1 MLDRIIRASLQNRW
15 AILLAAFIL
24 LVAGGVLTS
33 RLPVDIFPDLTAPT
47 ITVITEAKGLAPEEL
62 ELLVTFP
69 VESALNG
76 ASGVRRIRSVSGPGI
91 AVVWVE
97 FEWGEDVYLARQ
109 IVAERLQT
117 VSLPSGVERPTLGP
131 ISSIMGEI
139 TFMALTSDRVSA
151 MELRRLAETVVRR
164 NLLALPGIS
173 QVVPIGGDVREYLVE
188 LDPAAV
194 IQAEISVQEVVKALE
209 QASAVPAAGFH
220 VDGSQEYLV
229 RGLGRARSTA
239 DLAATVLRVRSGIPL
254 RLGQVASIELAAEP
268 ARGTASY
275 RGKPAVILSIQ
286 KQPGANTL
294 ALTRQIDRVLDDLQ
308 RTLPPGVVIEKENFR
323 QADFIEVAI
332 HNVSVA
338 LRDGGILVVVILFLF
353 LGNLRTTFISALAI
367 PLSLVAGVVVISLF
381 GGTLNT
387 MTLGGFTIAIG
398 ALVDDAIIGVENVFR
413 RLREERRKPEDQR
426 RPAFGVVF
434 RGSSEVRGAM
444 LFATLVIALVFLPLL
459 VLGGIE
465 GRLLRPLGLAYLASL
480 AGSLLVAL
488 TVTPVLCL
496 MLLPHGRLLDSE
508 EPWLLR
514 LCKRAYERTL
524 AFCLD
529 RRALVLGGAV
539 AALVAAFALLP
550 FLGQSFLPPFNEGSF
565 TIALV
570 SPLGTPLSDG
580 DALGREVEKA
590 LLAFPEV
597 VSTSRRTGRAEK
609 DEHVQGVNASEMEV
623 VLRPG
628 RPKPVLLAEMRR
640 AVATIPG
647 VNVSFGQPISHRID
661 HMISGSKTNLA
672 VKIFGPDLSVLRGLS
687 ASVERVLNGVPG
699 LVDLSNQEQATV
711 PQLLVD
717 FDREAMARYALTPA
731 DMAQSVE
738 ALFQGTVAGEVV
750 EGGLTSRVV
759 VRFPERLRFHRDDLE
774 ALPVTTP
781 EGQVVRLGQ
790 VVRVRFDLGPGLV
803 RRENVQRMAMI
814 TANIAGSDIAGVVE
828 KAREALRSGLQ
839 LPEGY
844 RVVFGGQF
852 EEAERS
858 LRNLGLLSVAIL
870 GAMYALL
877 YVAFRSHRHTLI
889 VLVNLPLALIGGLL
903 AVAVSGGGL
912 SVASLVGFITLFG
925 IATRNGVLLVTH
937 YEHLMRDEGL
947 ALHEA
952 VLRGSHERLAPVLM
966 TALTAGL
973 ALIPLVLAGDKPGNE
988 IQSPMAEVILGG
1000 LLSSTFLNLVVVP
1013 VLFARWGADPGPA
1026 QLDSDVSL

>member
-1 MLDRIIRASLQNRW
+1 MLDRIIRASLEHRW
-15 AILLAAFIL
+15 AVLVAASVL
-24 LVAGGVLTS
+24 LVAGGALTA

-47 ITVITEAKGLAPEEL
+47 VTVITEAKGLAPEEL

-117 VSLPSGVERPTLGP
+117 LSLPSGVERPSLGP

-139 TFMALTSDRVSA
+139 TFMALTSDRVAA

-164 NLLALPGIS
+164 NLLAVPGIS
-173 QVVPIGGDVREYLVE
+173 QVVPIGGDVREYIVE

-194 IQAEISVQEVVKALE
+194 VQAGISVEEVVQALE
-209 QASAVPAAGFH
+209 GASAVPAAGFH
-220 VDGSQEYLV
+220 VDGGQEYLV
-229 RGLGRARSTA
+229 RGLGRARSAA
-239 DLAATVLRVRSGIPL
+239 DLAATVLRVREGIPL
-254 RLGQVASIELAAEP
+254 RLGQIASIQLAAEP

-275 RGKPAVILSIQ
+275 RGKPAVILSVQ

-294 ALTRQIDRVLDDLQ
+294 ALTQQIDRVLDDLQ
-308 RTLPPGVVIEKENFR
+308 RTLPAGVVIEKENFR

-338 LRDGGILVVVILFLF
+338 LRDGGILVVIILFLF
-353 LGNLRTTFISALAI
+353 LGNLRTTFISALGI
-367 PLSLVAGVVVISLF
+367 PLSLVAGVVVISLL

-413 RLREERRKPEDQR
+413 RLREERRKPEEQR
-426 RPAFGVVF
+426 RPAFDVVF

-459 VLGGIE
+459 VLGGME

-496 MLLPHGRLLDSE
+496 MLLPHGSLLDAE
-508 EPWLLR
+508 EPWFLR
-514 LCKRAYERTL
+514 LWKRAYARTL
-524 AFCLD
+524 AFWLD

-539 AALVAAFALLP
+539 LALVAAFAILP
-550 FLGQSFLPPFNEGSF
+550 FLGQSFLPPFNEGSL

-570 SPLGTPLSDG
+570 SPLGTPLTDG

-597 VSTSRRTGRAEK
+597 ISTSRRTGRAEK

-647 VNVSFGQPISHRID
+647 VSVSFGQPISHRID

-687 ASVERVLNGVPG
+687 ASAERVLRGVSG
-699 LVDLSNQEQATV
+699 IVDLSNQEQATV

-717 FDREAMARYALTPA
+717 FDREAMARYGLTPT

-759 VRFPERLRFHRDDLE
+759 VRFPERLRLHRDDLE

-781 EGQVVRLGQ
+781 AGQVVRLGQ
-790 VVRVRFDLGPGLV
+790 VARVRFDLGPGLV
-803 RRENVQRMAMI
+803 RRENVQRLAMI
-814 TANIAGSDIAGVVE
+814 TANIAGSDLAGVVE
-828 KAREALRSGLQ
+828 KAREALRSGLP
-839 LPEGY
+839 LPDGY

-858 LRNLGLLSVAIL
+858 LRNLGMLAVAIL
-870 GAMYALL
+870 GGMYALL

-925 IATRNGVLLVTH
+925 IATRNGVLLVSH

-947 ALHEA
+947 PLREA
-952 VLRGSHERLAPVLM
+952 VVRGSHERLAPVLM

-1013 VLFARWGADPGPA
+1013 VLFARWGTDPAPG
-1026 QLDSDVSL
+1026 L

>member
-1 MLDRIIRASLQNRW
+1 MLDRIIRASLQHRW
-15 AILLAAFIL
+15 TVLLGAFVL
-24 LVAGGVLTS
+24 LVAGGALTA

-47 ITVITEAKGLAPEEL
+47 VTVITEAKGLAPEEL

-117 VSLPSGVERPTLGP
+117 VSLPSGVLRPTLGP

-139 TFMALTSDRVSA
+139 TFMALTSDTVPG

-164 NLLALPGIS
+164 SLLAVPGIS
-173 QVVPIGGDVREYLVE
+173 QVVPIGGEVREYLVE

-194 IQAEISVQEVVKALE
+194 VQAGISVEEVVKALDA
-209 QASAVPAAGFH
+209 ASAVPAAGFH
-220 VDGSQEYLV
+220 VDAGQEYLV
-229 RGLGRARSTA
+229 RGFGRARSTA
-239 DLAATVLRVRSGIPL
+239 DLASTVLRVKDRIPL
-254 RLGQVASIELAAEP
+254 RLGQIASVLLAPEP
-268 ARGTASY
+268 SRGTASY
-275 RGKPAVILSIQ
+275 RAKPAVILSVQ

-294 ALTRQIDRVLDDLQ
+294 ALTQQVDRVLDDLQ
-308 RTLPPGVVIEKENFR
+308 RTLPAGVVIEKENFR
-323 QADFIEVAI
+323 QADFIEIAI

-353 LGNLRTTFISALAI
+353 LGNVRTTFISALAI

-413 RLREERRKPEDQR
+413 RLREEHRKPEAQR
-426 RPAFGVVF
+426 RLAFDVVF

-444 LFATLVIALVFLPLL
+444 LFATLVIALVFIPLL
-459 VLGGIE
+459 VLGGME

-496 MLLPHGRLLDSE
+496 MLLLHGSLLDTE

-514 LCKRAYERTL
+514 LWKRAYDRTL

-529 RRALVLGGAV
+529 RRALVLGGSV
-539 AALVAAFALLP
+539 AALAAAFVILP
-550 FLGQSFLPPFNEGSF
+550 FLGQSFLPPFNEGSL

-570 SPLGTPLSDG
+570 SPLGTPLSEG
-580 DALGREVEKA
+580 DVLGREVEKA

-628 RPKPVLLAEMRR
+628 RPKAVLLAEMRR

-672 VKIFGPDLSVLRGLS
+672 VKIFGPDLSVLRRLS
-687 ASVERVLNGVPG
+687 ASAERLLRGVAG
-699 LVDLSNQEQATV
+699 IVDLSNQEQATV

-717 FDREAMARYALTPA
+717 FDREAMGRYGLTPA
-731 DMAQSVE
+731 NMAESVE

-750 EGGLTSRVV
+750 ESGLTSRVV
-759 VRFPERLRFHRDDLE
+759 VRFPERLRLHRDDLD
-774 ALPVTTP
+774 ALPVTTAA
-781 EGQVVRLGQ
+781 GQVLRLGD
-790 VVRVRFDLGPGLV
+790 VARVHFDLGPGLV
-803 RRENVQRMAMI
+803 RRENVQRLAMI
-814 TANIAGSDIAGVVE
+814 TANIAGSDLTGVVE
-828 KAREALRSGLQ
+828 KAREALRAGLS

-858 LRNLGLLSVAIL
+858 LRNLGMLAVAIL
-870 GAMYALL
+870 GGMYALL

-889 VLVNLPLALIGGLL
+889 VLVNLPLALIGGLV

-925 IATRNGVLLVTH
+925 IATRNGVLLVSH
-937 YEHLMRDEGL
+937 YEHLMRDEGMPL
-947 ALHEA
+947 REA
-952 VLRGSHERLAPVLM
+952 VVRGSHERLAPVLM

-1000 LLSSTFLNLVVVP
+1000 LLTSTFLNLVVVP
-1013 VLFARWGADPGPA
+1013 VLFARWGADASPTA
-1026 QLDSDVSL
+1026 LDGET

>member
-1 MLDRIIRASLQNRW
+1 MLDRIIRASLDYRW
-15 AILLAAFIL
+15 RVLLGAVVL
-24 LVAGGVLTS
+24 LVAGGVLAA

-47 ITVITEAKGLAPEEL
+47 VTVITEAKGLAPEEV

-76 ASGVRRIRSVSGPGI
+76 AAGVRRIRSVSGPGI

-97 FEWGEDVYLARQ
+97 FDWGQDVYLARQ
-109 IVAERLQT
+109 IVAERLQG
-117 VSLPSGVERPTLGP
+117 VALPGGVERPTLGP

-139 TFMALTSDRVSA
+139 TFIALTSDTVPG

-164 NLLALPGIS
+164 SLLALPGIS
-173 QVVPIGGDVREYLVE
+173 QVVPIGGEVREYLVE

-194 IQAEISVQEVVKALE
+194 VQAGVSVEEVVQALD
-209 QASAVPAAGFH
+209 ASTAIPAAGFH
-220 VDGSQEYLV
+220 VDAGQEYLV

-239 DLAATVLRVRSGIPL
+239 DLASTVLRVKDRIPL
-254 RLGQVASIELAAEP
+254 RLGQIASVKLAPEP

-275 RGKPAVILSIQ
+275 RGKPAVILSVQ

-294 ALTRQIDRVLDDLQ
+294 GLTRETDRVLDDLQ
-308 RTLPPGVVIEKENFR
+308 RTLPPAVVIEKENFR
-323 QADFIEVAI
+323 QADFIEIAI

-338 LRDGGILVVVILFLF
+338 LRDGAILVLVVLFLF
-353 LGNLRTTFISALAI
+353 LGNLRATIISALAI
-367 PLSLVAGVVVISLF
+367 PLSLVAGVMVISLL

-398 ALVDDAIIGVENVFR
+398 ALVDDAIIDVENVLR
-413 RLREERRKPEDQR
+413 RLRENHRKPEAER
-426 RPAFGVVF
+426 RPVLETVF
-434 RGSSEVRGAM
+434 RGSSEVRSAI

-459 VLGGIE
+459 MLPGIE

-480 AGSLLVAL
+480 IGSLVVAL

-496 MLLPHGRLLDSE
+496 LLLPRGRLLDSE
-508 EPWLLR
+508 EPRLLQ
-514 LCKRAYERTL
+514 LWKRAYERTL
-524 AFCLD
+524 ASCLD
-529 RRALVLGGAV
+529 RRAVVLGGALAAFV
-539 AALVAAFALLP
+539 AAVAILP
-550 FLGQSFLPPFNEGSF
+550 FLGQSFLPAFNEGSM
-565 TIALV
+565 TIGLV

-580 DALGREVEKA
+580 DSLGREVEKT
-590 LLAFPEV
+590 LLGFPEV

-647 VNVSFGQPISHRID
+647 VSVSFGQPISHRID
-661 HMISGSKTNLA
+661 HMISGSKTNVA
-672 VKIFGPDLSVLRGLS
+672 VKLFGPDLSVLRGLS
-687 ASVERVLNGVPG
+687 SSAERLLRAVPG

-717 FDREAMARYALTPA
+717 FDREAMARYGLRPA
-731 DMAQSVE
+731 DMARSVE

-750 EGGLTSRVV
+750 EGGITSRVV
-759 VRFPERLRFHRDDLE
+759 VRFPERLRLHRDDLE
-774 ALPVTTP
+774 SLPVTTP
-781 EGQVVRLGQ
+781 AGAVLRLGE
-790 VVRVRFDLGPGLV
+790 VARVRFDLGPGLV
-803 RRENVQRMAMI
+803 RRENVQRLAMI
-814 TANIAGSDIAGVVE
+814 TANIAGNDLTGVVE
-828 KAREALRSGLQ
+828 KARESLRAGLS

-852 EEAERS
+852 EEAARS
-858 LRNLGLLSVAIL
+858 IQNLGMLAVGLL
-870 GAMYALL
+870 GGMYALL
-877 YVAFRSHRHTLI
+877 FVAFQGHRSTLI
-889 VLVNLPLALIGGLL
+889 VLVNLPLALIGGLV

-925 IATRNGVLLVTH
+925 IATRNGVLLVSH
-937 YEHLMRDEGL
+937 YEHLIRDEGMSVR
-947 ALHEA
+947 AA
-952 VLRGSHERLAPVLM
+952 VVRGSHERLAPVLM

-1000 LLSSTFLNLVVVP
+1000 LLTSTFLNLVVVP
-1013 VLFARWGADPGPA
+1013 VLFAHWGAGQTQAKRDATP
-1026 QLDSDVSL
+1026 